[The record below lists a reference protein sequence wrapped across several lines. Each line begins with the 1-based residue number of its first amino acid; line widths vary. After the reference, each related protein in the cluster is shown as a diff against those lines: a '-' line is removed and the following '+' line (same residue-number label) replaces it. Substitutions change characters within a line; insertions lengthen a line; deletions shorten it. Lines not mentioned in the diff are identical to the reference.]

1 MNKYIKL
8 TCICYVCVRPGCLSK
23 ETLLPYHLY
32 RKLKPWTGLFKAV
45 VQDNAGLVRNLNERL
60 KSKFTLI
67 LFVHNLMIGYSKK
80 NREIVREN
88 AFKEKKK
95 RPWSKFNPGLALIR
109 LRTIVIYFS
118 AVDAGIAIVNEVGL
132 DPGIDH
138 MLAMECFD
146 DAKAEGALVRKDYYF
161 EENTIGGH
169 WSESQ
174 KWN

>member
-1 MNKYIKL
+1 
-8 TCICYVCVRPGCLSK
+8 
-23 ETLLPYHLY
+23 
-32 RKLKPWTGLFKAV
+32 
-45 VQDNAGLVRNLNERL
+45 
-60 KSKFTLI
+60 
-67 LFVHNLMIGYSKK
+67 MIGFSKK
-80 NREIVREN
+80 NREIVRES

-95 RPWSKFNPGLALIR
+95 RPWLKLNPGLALIR

-146 DAKAEGALVRKDYYF
+146 DAKAEGAVVRKDYNF
-161 EENTIGGH
+161 EENTIGEH
-169 WSESQ
+169 WFESQ

>member
-1 MNKYIKL
+1 
-8 TCICYVCVRPGCLSK
+8 
-23 ETLLPYHLY
+23 
-32 RKLKPWTGLFKAV
+32 
-45 VQDNAGLVRNLNERL
+45 
-60 KSKFTLI
+60 
-67 LFVHNLMIGYSKK
+67 MIGYSKK
-80 NREIVREN
+80 NKEIVREN
-88 AFKEKKK
+88 ALEEKRK
-95 RPWSKFNPGLALIR
+95 RPLLKFNPGLALIR

-146 DAKAEGALVRKDYYF
+146 DAKAEGAVVRKDYYF

-169 WSESQ
+169 WFESP

>member
-1 MNKYIKL
+1 
-8 TCICYVCVRPGCLSK
+8 
-23 ETLLPYHLY
+23 
-32 RKLKPWTGLFKAV
+32 
-45 VQDNAGLVRNLNERL
+45 
-60 KSKFTLI
+60 
-67 LFVHNLMIGYSKK
+67 MIGFSKK

-95 RPWSKFNPGLALIR
+95 RPWLKFNPGLALIR

-146 DAKAEGALVRKDYYF
+146 DAKAEGAVVRKDYYF

-169 WSESQ
+169 WSESPNGIECTLSFAIKSSQ
-174 KWN
+174 NMAIQLAAIILLQGFIYSCCPRFF

>member
-1 MNKYIKL
+1 MNE
-8 TCICYVCVRPGCLSK
+8 S
-23 ETLLPYHLY
+23 
-32 RKLKPWTGLFKAV
+32 F
-45 VQDNAGLVRNLNERL
+45 

-95 RPWSKFNPGLALIR
+95 RRWLKFNPGLALIR

-118 AVDAGIAIVNEVGL
+118 AADAGIAIVNEVGL

-138 MLAMECFD
+138 MLAVECFD
-146 DAKAEGALVRKDYYF
+146 DAKAEGAVVRKDYYF

-169 WSESQ
+169 
-174 KWN
+174 

>member
-1 MNKYIKL
+1 
-8 TCICYVCVRPGCLSK
+8 
-23 ETLLPYHLY
+23 
-32 RKLKPWTGLFKAV
+32 
-45 VQDNAGLVRNLNERL
+45 
-60 KSKFTLI
+60 
-67 LFVHNLMIGYSKK
+67 MIGYSKK

-88 AFKEKKK
+88 AFEET
-95 RPWSKFNPGLALIR
+95 WLKFSSGLPLIR

-146 DAKAEGALVRKDYYF
+146 DAKAEGAVVRKDYYF

-169 WSESQ
+169 
-174 KWN
+174 